1 MKRMSVQAGGR
12 RSSEDGS
19 IMFMTVFSMAT
30 LFLFIGMCVDVAHV
44 MMVRTQLQNA
54 ADAAALAAARELDS
68 SGVGI
73 TQAADRAT
81 TISNT
86 YEYKKYGVTIPR
98 TNVTFS
104 ATLNGTYMSE
114 ADAKVTSVAP
124 TIRFVKVTTQAA
136 SVGILFTSSVFGS
149 SYGATASATAGFS
162 KGINVIGDW
171 FPIAVVEDDATP
183 LTASTTP
190 YVLTH
195 YWESGSTARAPVHR
209 EFITLGLDN
218 FGVVD
223 KTLMAGGVGTYVSI
237 TATVSFNVSS
247 AAAPATKNA
256 ILDGVNTRFDQY
268 GGGAPSSTDYPPDKD
283 VHVDTT
289 SIHPYSEYKEGVSVT
304 APTNAPPGVEGRR
317 LVFIP
322 IVKKSK
328 VNTSTKTLTFDRF
341 VAVYLRKRAYDN
353 GLPGTNIRAVLEA
366 EYLSDSMIVGRGAY
380 DPSAGGTSSFSLA
393 VLYK

>member
-1 MKRMSVQAGGR
+1 MKSMSVRTGR
-12 RSSEDGS
+12 RRSPEDGS
-19 IMFMTVFSMAT
+19 IMMMTVIAMAT
-30 LFLFIGMCVDVAHV
+30 LLLAVGLCVDVSHV

-73 TQAADRAT
+73 TNAADRAT
-81 TISNT
+81 GITNS

-98 TNVTFS
+98 ASVTFG
-104 ATLNGTYMSE
+104 ATRDGTYMSE
-114 ADAKVTSVAP
+114 AAAKDVP
-124 TIRFVKVTTQAA
+124 TTIKFVNVTTQAA

-149 SYGATASATAGFS
+149 TYDATATATAGFS

-195 YWESGSTARAPVHR
+195 YWETGSTPRAPVHR
-209 EFITLGLDN
+209 EFIALGLDN
-218 FGVVD
+218 GGVVD

-237 TATVSFNVSS
+237 TATVPFTISN
-247 AAAPATKNA
+247 AASPATKNA
-256 ILDGVNTRFDQY
+256 ILDGLNTRFDQY

-283 VHVDTT
+283 VREDSSST
-289 SIHPYSEYKEGVSVT
+289 HPYSDYKEGTGAT
-304 APTNAPPGVEGRR
+304 APTNAPPGVESRR

-322 IVKKSK
+322 IVKLSK
-328 VNTSTKTLTFDRF
+328 VNTSAKTLTFDRF
-341 VAVYLRKRAYDN
+341 VAVYLRKRARDN
-353 GLPGTNIRAVLEA
+353 GLNGTNVRAVLEV

-380 DPSAGGTSSFSLA
+380 DESAGGSSSFSLA